1 MGIKNVIK
9 PLADKQSLLKG
20 VIGGLVTGVVYVLV
34 AFLLVFFTSPR
45 PGEGY
50 TVDYALFSFV
60 KSIYQFPLADLA
72 LFAGIVLSAVLL
84 FANYNYWKCSSE
96 NVGKVGLIAGIF
108 ALSCPACLLPLL
120 GVVSF
125 SAFALQLGYAL
136 KIGALILILGGT
148 YFVANRKSKCKIN

>member
-9 PLADKQSLLKG
+9 PLVHKQSLLKG
-20 VIGGLVTGVVYVLV
+20 VIGGLVTGVVYVFV

-45 PGEGY
+45 PSEGY
-50 TVDYALFSFV
+50 TLDYALFSFV
-60 KSIYQFPLADLA
+60 KSIYQFPMVDLV
-72 LFAGIVLSAVLL
+72 LFTGIVLSAVLL

-96 NVGKVGLIAGIF
+96 NVGKVGLLAGIF

-120 GVVSF
+120 GVASI
-125 SAFALQLGYAL
+125 ATFALQVGYVI

-148 YFVANRKSKCKIN
+148 YFVANRKIKCNAK